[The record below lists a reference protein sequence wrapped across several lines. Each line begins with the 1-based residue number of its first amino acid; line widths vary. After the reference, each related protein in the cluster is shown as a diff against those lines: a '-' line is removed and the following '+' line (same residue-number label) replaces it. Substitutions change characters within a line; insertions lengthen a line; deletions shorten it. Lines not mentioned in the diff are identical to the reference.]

1 VPILFGGPQVVPP
14 RPDAVRAQIDSEQT
28 VKMREALLGEEI
40 ESEGDT
46 RRVADSTCPLAQGA
60 EMMIGIFA
68 GRRLQQF
75 RREPEHPLRL
85 VSGHEIRYYRL
96 EISQH
101 LDLG

>member
-1 VPILFGGPQVVPP
+1 
-14 RPDAVRAQIDSEQT
+14 
-28 VKMREALLGEEI
+28 
-40 ESEGDT
+40 
-46 RRVADSTCPLAQGA
+46 
-60 EMMIGIFA
+60 MMVGIFA

-85 VSGHEIRYYRL
+85 VRGHELRYHRL